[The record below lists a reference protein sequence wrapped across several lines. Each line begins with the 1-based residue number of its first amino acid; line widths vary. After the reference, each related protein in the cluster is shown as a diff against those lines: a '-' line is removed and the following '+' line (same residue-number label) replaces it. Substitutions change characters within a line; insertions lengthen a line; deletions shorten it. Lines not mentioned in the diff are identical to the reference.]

1 MRHGILH
8 RHVLREVAVNVLATA
23 VVLLVVLATYQLS
36 FVLGRAARGEVPGA
50 MVPELALLSART
62 SLTVIL
68 PFALLLG
75 IVMALGRLYHENEIA
90 AAQACGMPARV
101 LFSAAAVVGIPATL
115 LAAWAAFIDGPHAA
129 RRIVELRTQA
139 QRSATL
145 RQLVPGSF
153 RSLGGGITLYFR
165 DADADGSLREV
176 FVQREPQAAGQR
188 MQVLLAGSATQRLA
202 VDGSAWLVELADGTG
217 YEGNPGEA
225 DWRITSF
232 SRELLRIPIP
242 QPRLHGPP
250 RVDGIG
256 NRELL
261 ASTDPRQRAELHWR
275 IGWVVAVAVLGML
288 AVPLA
293 RLRPRQGRHA
303 RVPWAVLLFAVY
315 AGLLTAGRTMLGRG
329 ELPLSAGL
337 WWVHAVALLSGWVLL
352 RASRLRS

>member
-8 RHVLREVAVNVLATA
+8 RHVLREVAVNVLAIA
-23 VVLLVVLATYQLS
+23 LVLLVVLATYQLS

-75 IVMALGRLYHENEIA
+75 IVLALGRLYHDNEIA
-90 AAQACGMPARV
+90 AAQACGMPTRV
-101 LFSAAAVVGIPATL
+101 LLAAAGFVGIPAAL

-129 RRIVELRTQA
+129 QRVVELRTQA

-145 RQLVPGSF
+145 RQLMPGSF
-153 RSLGGGITLYFR
+153 RPLGGGITLYFR
-165 DADADGSLREV
+165 DVAADGSLHEV

-188 MQVLLAGSATQRLA
+188 MQVLLARTATQRVA
-202 VDGSAWLVELADGTG
+202 ADGSTWLVELTDGNS
-217 YEGNPGEA
+217 YEGNPGAA

-232 SRELLRIPIP
+232 ARQLLRIPMP
-242 QPRLHGPP
+242 QARLRGPP
-250 RVDGIG
+250 RVDGLG

-261 ASTDPRQRAELHWR
+261 ASGEPRQLAELHWR
-275 IGWVVAVAVLGML
+275 IGWVIAVLVLGTL

-303 RVPWAVLLFAVY
+303 RLPWAVLLFAVY

-329 ELPLSAGL
+329 ELPPAAGL
-337 WWVHAVALLSGWVLL
+337 WWVHAVVLLSGWVLL